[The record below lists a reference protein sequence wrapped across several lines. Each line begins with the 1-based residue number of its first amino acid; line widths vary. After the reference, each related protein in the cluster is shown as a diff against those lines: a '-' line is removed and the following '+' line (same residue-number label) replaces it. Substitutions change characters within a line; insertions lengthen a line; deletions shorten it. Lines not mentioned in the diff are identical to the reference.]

1 MLQTL
6 LDSCAA
12 LGVPLTAAQAEQLCD
27 FGARLLEQNRV
38 MNLTAITE
46 PQAVAK
52 LHFADCLA
60 LLRIVPFSG
69 KRVIDVG
76 CGAGFPGVPLKLG
89 EPSLDLTLLDS
100 LGKRVT
106 WLEATLRDMGVPA
119 QCVCSRA
126 EDYAAKAREQY
137 DIATSRAVARLNILA
152 ELCLPF
158 VKPGG
163 YFLAMKAAA
172 AAEELE
178 EAKRGIARLGGRVE
192 KTETYNIDGAPR
204 CVIVIRKERPTPP
217 AYPRRRGPCR
227 DRSRSRGRAAGAAGR
242 RVHDQ
247 SGRRGQHALQP
258 GHRRHG
264 QRPSRARARR
274 PRRRDGPRGG
284 RLLHPVP
291 HAQPRQGPGR
301 ALPAGAG

>member
-1 MLQTL
+1 MTALLREGLRELGLDESRAETL
-6 LDSCAA
+6 ERFAA
-12 LGVPLTAAQAEQLCD
+12 L
-27 FGARLLEQNRV
+27 LLKKNEV

-46 PQAVAK
+46 PEAVAQ
-52 LHFADCLA
+52 LHLLDSAA
-60 LLRIVPFSG
+60 LTRFVDLSG
-69 KRVIDVG
+69 KTVVDVG
-76 CGAGFPGVPLKLG
+76 TGAGFPGMPLRILKDDF
-89 EPSLDLTLLDS
+89 DLTLLDS

-178 EAKRGIARLGGRVE
+178 EAKRGIAKLGGRVE
-192 KTETYNIDGAPR
+192 KTETYDIDGAPR

-217 AYPRRRGPCR
+217 AYPRRY
-227 DRSRSRGRAAGAAGR
+227 AKIK
-242 RVHDQ
+242 Q
-247 SGRRGQHALQP
+247 SPL
-258 GHRRHG
+258 
-264 QRPSRARARR
+264 
-274 PRRRDGPRGG
+274 
-284 RLLHPVP
+284 
-291 HAQPRQGPGR
+291 
-301 ALPAGAG
+301 

>member
-89 EPSLDLTLLDS
+89 EPSLEHSLL
-100 LGKRVT
+100 LRAYQAQLRVF
-106 WLEATLRDMGVPA
+106 LFA
-119 QCVCSRA
+119 RA

-137 DIATSRAVARLNILA
+137 DIAMSRAVARLNILA

-192 KTETYNIDGAPR
+192 KTETYDIDGAPR

-217 AYPRRRGPCR
+217 AYPRRY
-227 DRSRSRGRAAGAAGR
+227 AKIK
-242 RVHDQ
+242 Q
-247 SGRRGQHALQP
+247 SPL
-258 GHRRHG
+258 
-264 QRPSRARARR
+264 
-274 PRRRDGPRGG
+274 
-284 RLLHPVP
+284 
-291 HAQPRQGPGR
+291 
-301 ALPAGAG
+301 

>member
-1 MLQTL
+1 MLQTR

-46 PQAVAK
+46 PQAVAR

-126 EDYAAKAREQY
+126 EDYAARAREQY

-158 VKPGG
+158 VRTGG
-163 YFLAMKAAA
+163 VFLAMKGPDC
-172 AAEELE
+172 AEELD
-178 EAKRGIARLGGRVE
+178 EARSAIRKLGG
-192 KTETYNIDGAPR
+192 TYERTVTYTVPGTD
-204 CVIVIRKERPTPP
+204 VTHSVVVIRKTADTPP
-217 AYPRRRGPCR
+217 KYPRRW
-227 DRSRSRGRAAGAAGR
+227 AKMQKE
-242 RVHDQ
+242 H
-247 SGRRGQHALQP
+247 L
-258 GHRRHG
+258 
-264 QRPSRARARR
+264 
-274 PRRRDGPRGG
+274 
-284 RLLHPVP
+284 
-291 HAQPRQGPGR
+291 
-301 ALPAGAG
+301 

>member
-12 LGVPLTAAQAEQLCD
+12 LGVPLTAAQAEQLCE

-69 KRVIDVG
+69 RRVIDVG
-76 CGAGFPGVPLKLG
+76 CGAG
-89 EPSLDLTLLDS
+89 
-100 LGKRVT
+100 
-106 WLEATLRDMGVPA
+106 VPA
-119 QCVCSRA
+119 QCVCARA

-192 KTETYNIDGAPR
+192 KTETYDIDGAPR
-204 CVIVIRKERPTPP
+204 CVIVIRKEHPTPP
-217 AYPRRRGPCR
+217 AYPRRY
-227 DRSRSRGRAAGAAGR
+227 AKIK
-242 RVHDQ
+242 Q
-247 SGRRGQHALQP
+247 SPL
-258 GHRRHG
+258 
-264 QRPSRARARR
+264 
-274 PRRRDGPRGG
+274 
-284 RLLHPVP
+284 
-291 HAQPRQGPGR
+291 
-301 ALPAGAG
+301 

>member
-12 LGVPLTAAQAEQLCD
+12 LGVPLTAAQAEQLCE

-69 KRVIDVG
+69 RRVIDVG

-106 WLEATLRDMGVPA
+106 WLETTLRDMGVPA

-126 EDYAAKAREQY
+126 EDYAARAREQY

-158 VKPGG
+158 VRTGG
-163 YFLAMKAAA
+163 VFLAMKGPDCT
-172 AAEELE
+172 EELD
-178 EAKRGIARLGGRVE
+178 EARSAIGKLGG
-192 KTETYNIDGAPR
+192 TYERTVRYTIPGTD
-204 CVIVIRKERPTPP
+204 VTHSVVVIRKTAPTPP
-217 AYPRRRGPCR
+217 KYPRRW
-227 DRSRSRGRAAGAAGR
+227 AKMQKE
-242 RVHDQ
+242 H
-247 SGRRGQHALQP
+247 L
-258 GHRRHG
+258 
-264 QRPSRARARR
+264 
-274 PRRRDGPRGG
+274 
-284 RLLHPVP
+284 
-291 HAQPRQGPGR
+291 
-301 ALPAGAG
+301 

>member
-69 KRVIDVG
+69 RRVIDVG

-100 LGKRVT
+100 LGKRVA
-106 WLEATLRDMGVPA
+106 WLEEVCGTLGLKRVE
-119 QCVCSRA
+119 CVHARA
-126 EDYAAKAREQY
+126 EEFAAGHRESY
-137 DIATSRAVARLNILA
+137 DLAVSRAVAQLNVLCELA
-152 ELCLPF
+152 LPL
-158 VKPGG
+158 VKVGG
-163 YFLAMKAAA
+163 QFLAMKSVDTEQEIAAA
-172 AAEELE
+172 KGAI
-178 EAKRGIARLGGRVE
+178 RTLGGKIVKVGDYTIPTSGVTHRVVVIE
-192 KTETYNIDGAPR
+192 K
-204 CVIVIRKERPTPP
+204 VSPTPP
-217 AYPRRRGPCR
+217 RYPR
-227 DRSRSRGRAAGAAGR
+227 AFAKIKK
-242 RVHDQ
+242 
-247 SGRRGQHALQP
+247 QP
-258 GHRRHG
+258 
-264 QRPSRARARR
+264 
-274 PRRRDGPRGG
+274 
-284 RLLHPVP
+284 L
-291 HAQPRQGPGR
+291 
-301 ALPAGAG
+301 

>member
-60 LLRIVPFSG
+60 LLRIVPFS
-69 KRVIDVG
+69 
-76 CGAGFPGVPLKLG
+76 
-89 EPSLDLTLLDS
+89 
-100 LGKRVT
+100 GKRVT

-192 KTETYNIDGAPR
+192 KTETYDIDGAPR

-217 AYPRRRGPCR
+217 AYPRRY
-227 DRSRSRGRAAGAAGR
+227 AKIK
-242 RVHDQ
+242 Q
-247 SGRRGQHALQP
+247 SPL
-258 GHRRHG
+258 
-264 QRPSRARARR
+264 
-274 PRRRDGPRGG
+274 
-284 RLLHPVP
+284 
-291 HAQPRQGPGR
+291 
-301 ALPAGAG
+301 

>member
-12 LGVPLTAAQAEQLCD
+12 LGVPLTAAQAEQLCA

-60 LLRIVPFSG
+60 LLRIVPFAK

-119 QCVCSRA
+119 QCVCARA
-126 EDYAAKAREQY
+126 EDYAAKAR
-137 DIATSRAVARLNILA
+137 RAI
-152 ELCLPF
+152 
-158 VKPGG
+158 
-163 YFLAMKAAA
+163 
-172 AAEELE
+172 
-178 EAKRGIARLGGRVE
+178 
-192 KTETYNIDGAPR
+192 
-204 CVIVIRKERPTPP
+204 
-217 AYPRRRGPCR
+217 
-227 DRSRSRGRAAGAAGR
+227 
-242 RVHDQ
+242 
-247 SGRRGQHALQP
+247 
-258 GHRRHG
+258 
-264 QRPSRARARR
+264 
-274 PRRRDGPRGG
+274 
-284 RLLHPVP
+284 
-291 HAQPRQGPGR
+291 
-301 ALPAGAG
+301 

>member
-12 LGVPLTAAQAEQLCD
+12 LGVPLTAAQAEKLCE

-69 KRVIDVG
+69 RRVIDVG

-106 WLEATLRDMGVPA
+106 WLEATLRDMGVTA
-119 QCVCSRA
+119 QCVCARA
-126 EDYAAKAREQY
+126 EDYAARAREQY

-158 VKPGG
+158 VRTGG
-163 YFLAMKAAA
+163 VFLAMKGPDC
-172 AAEELE
+172 AEELD
-178 EAKRGIARLGGRVE
+178 EARSAIRKLGG
-192 KTETYNIDGAPR
+192 TYERTVTYTVPGTD
-204 CVIVIRKERPTPP
+204 VTHSVVVIRKTAATPP
-217 AYPRRRGPCR
+217 KYPRRW
-227 DRSRSRGRAAGAAGR
+227 AKMQKE
-242 RVHDQ
+242 H
-247 SGRRGQHALQP
+247 L
-258 GHRRHG
+258 
-264 QRPSRARARR
+264 
-274 PRRRDGPRGG
+274 
-284 RLLHPVP
+284 
-291 HAQPRQGPGR
+291 
-301 ALPAGAG
+301 

>member
-89 EPSLDLTLLDS
+89 EP
-100 LGKRVT
+100 
-106 WLEATLRDMGVPA
+106 DMGVPA

-178 EAKRGIARLGGRVE
+178 EAKRGIAKLGGRVE
-192 KTETYNIDGAPR
+192 KTETYDIDGAPR

-217 AYPRRRGPCR
+217 AYPRRY
-227 DRSRSRGRAAGAAGR
+227 AKIK
-242 RVHDQ
+242 Q
-247 SGRRGQHALQP
+247 SPL
-258 GHRRHG
+258 
-264 QRPSRARARR
+264 
-274 PRRRDGPRGG
+274 
-284 RLLHPVP
+284 
-291 HAQPRQGPGR
+291 
-301 ALPAGAG
+301 

>member
-106 WLEATLRDMGVPA
+106 WLEATLRDIQEA
-119 QCVCSRA
+119 FH
-126 EDYAAKAREQY
+126 
-137 DIATSRAVARLNILA
+137 
-152 ELCLPF
+152 LCGLKNEKF
-158 VKPGG
+158 SLD
-163 YFLAMKAAA
+163 FMKI
-172 AAEELE
+172 
-178 EAKRGIARLGGRVE
+178 KRIM
-192 KTETYNIDGAPR
+192 
-204 CVIVIRKERPTPP
+204 
-217 AYPRRRGPCR
+217 
-227 DRSRSRGRAAGAAGR
+227 
-242 RVHDQ
+242 Q
-247 SGRRGQHALQP
+247 STNR
-258 GHRRHG
+258 
-264 QRPSRARARR
+264 
-274 PRRRDGPRGG
+274 
-284 RLLHPVP
+284 
-291 HAQPRQGPGR
+291 
-301 ALPAGAG
+301 

>member
-119 QCVCSRA
+119 QCVCARA

-178 EAKRGIARLGGRVE
+178 EAKRGIARLGGSVE
-192 KTETYNIDGAPR
+192 KTETYDIDGAPR

-217 AYPRRRGPCR
+217 AYPRRY
-227 DRSRSRGRAAGAAGR
+227 AKIK
-242 RVHDQ
+242 Q
-247 SGRRGQHALQP
+247 SPL
-258 GHRRHG
+258 
-264 QRPSRARARR
+264 
-274 PRRRDGPRGG
+274 
-284 RLLHPVP
+284 
-291 HAQPRQGPGR
+291 
-301 ALPAGAG
+301 

>member
-1 MLQTL
+1 MTALLREGLRELGLDESRAETL
-6 LDSCAA
+6 ERFAA
-12 LGVPLTAAQAEQLCD
+12 L
-27 FGARLLEQNRV
+27 LLKKNEV

-46 PQAVAK
+46 PEAVAQ
-52 LHFADCLA
+52 LHLLDSAA
-60 LLRIVPFSG
+60 LTRFVDLSG
-69 KRVIDVG
+69 KTVVDVG
-76 CGAGFPGVPLKLG
+76 TGAGFPGMPLRILKDDF
-89 EPSLDLTLLDS
+89 DLTLLDS

-192 KTETYNIDGAPR
+192 KTETYDIDGAPR

-217 AYPRRRGPCR
+217 AYPRRY
-227 DRSRSRGRAAGAAGR
+227 AKIK
-242 RVHDQ
+242 Q
-247 SGRRGQHALQP
+247 SPL
-258 GHRRHG
+258 
-264 QRPSRARARR
+264 
-274 PRRRDGPRGG
+274 
-284 RLLHPVP
+284 
-291 HAQPRQGPGR
+291 
-301 ALPAGAG
+301 

>member
-46 PQAVAK
+46 PQAVAR

-100 LGKRVT
+100 LGKRIA
-106 WLEATLRDMGVPA
+106 WLEEVCGTLGLKRVE
-119 QCVCSRA
+119 CVHARA
-126 EDYAAKAREQY
+126 EEFAAGHRESY
-137 DIATSRAVARLNILA
+137 DLAVSRAVAQLNVLCELA
-152 ELCLPF
+152 LPL
-158 VKPGG
+158 VKVGG
-163 YFLAMKAAA
+163 QFLAMKSVDTEEEIAAA
-172 AAEELE
+172 KGAI
-178 EAKRGIARLGGRVE
+178 RTLGGKIVKVGDYTIPTSDVTHRVVVIE
-192 KTETYNIDGAPR
+192 K
-204 CVIVIRKERPTPP
+204 VSPTPP
-217 AYPRRRGPCR
+217 RYPR
-227 DRSRSRGRAAGAAGR
+227 AFAKIKK
-242 RVHDQ
+242 
-247 SGRRGQHALQP
+247 QP
-258 GHRRHG
+258 
-264 QRPSRARARR
+264 
-274 PRRRDGPRGG
+274 
-284 RLLHPVP
+284 L
-291 HAQPRQGPGR
+291 
-301 ALPAGAG
+301 

>member
-69 KRVIDVG
+69 RRVIDVG

-100 LGKRVT
+100 LGKRIA
-106 WLEATLRDMGVPA
+106 WLEEVCGTLGLKRVE
-119 QCVCSRA
+119 CVHARA
-126 EDYAAKAREQY
+126 EEFAAGHRESY
-137 DIATSRAVARLNILA
+137 DLAVSRAVAQLNVLCELA
-152 ELCLPF
+152 LPL
-158 VKPGG
+158 VKVGG
-163 YFLAMKAAA
+163 QFLAMKSVGTEEEIAAA
-172 AAEELE
+172 KSAI
-178 EAKRGIARLGGRVE
+178 RTLGGKIVKVEDYTIPTSDVTHRVVVIE
-192 KTETYNIDGAPR
+192 K
-204 CVIVIRKERPTPP
+204 VSPTPP
-217 AYPRRRGPCR
+217 RYPR
-227 DRSRSRGRAAGAAGR
+227 AFAKIKK
-242 RVHDQ
+242 
-247 SGRRGQHALQP
+247 QP
-258 GHRRHG
+258 
-264 QRPSRARARR
+264 
-274 PRRRDGPRGG
+274 
-284 RLLHPVP
+284 L
-291 HAQPRQGPGR
+291 
-301 ALPAGAG
+301 

>member
-60 LLRIVPFSG
+60 LLRIVPFS
-69 KRVIDVG
+69 
-76 CGAGFPGVPLKLG
+76 LKLG

-192 KTETYNIDGAPR
+192 KTETYDIDGAPR

-217 AYPRRRGPCR
+217 AYPRRY
-227 DRSRSRGRAAGAAGR
+227 AKIK
-242 RVHDQ
+242 Q
-247 SGRRGQHALQP
+247 SPL
-258 GHRRHG
+258 
-264 QRPSRARARR
+264 
-274 PRRRDGPRGG
+274 
-284 RLLHPVP
+284 
-291 HAQPRQGPGR
+291 
-301 ALPAGAG
+301 

>member
-12 LGVPLTAAQAEQLCD
+12 LGVPLTAAQAEQLCE

-46 PQAVAK
+46 PQAVAR

-60 LLRIVPFSG
+60 LLRIVPF
-69 KRVIDVG
+69 
-76 CGAGFPGVPLKLG
+76 P
-89 EPSLDLTLLDS
+89 
-100 LGKRVT
+100 GKRVT
-106 WLEATLRDMGVPA
+106 WLEATLRDMDVPA

-192 KTETYNIDGAPR
+192 KTETYDIDGAPR

-217 AYPRRRGPCR
+217 AYPRRY
-227 DRSRSRGRAAGAAGR
+227 AKIK
-242 RVHDQ
+242 Q
-247 SGRRGQHALQP
+247 SPL
-258 GHRRHG
+258 
-264 QRPSRARARR
+264 
-274 PRRRDGPRGG
+274 
-284 RLLHPVP
+284 
-291 HAQPRQGPGR
+291 
-301 ALPAGAG
+301 

>member
-69 KRVIDVG
+69 R
-76 CGAGFPGVPLKLG
+76 
-89 EPSLDLTLLDS
+89 
-100 LGKRVT
+100 RVT

-192 KTETYNIDGAPR
+192 KTETYDIDGAPR

-217 AYPRRRGPCR
+217 AYPRRY
-227 DRSRSRGRAAGAAGR
+227 AKIK
-242 RVHDQ
+242 Q
-247 SGRRGQHALQP
+247 SPL
-258 GHRRHG
+258 
-264 QRPSRARARR
+264 
-274 PRRRDGPRGG
+274 
-284 RLLHPVP
+284 
-291 HAQPRQGPGR
+291 
-301 ALPAGAG
+301 